1 MKYENVIL
9 DLDSTLIW
17 STRELIKNNANYLP
31 LNIDGKK
38 IYMYIRPYLK
48 EFLEHCFNNHKTVS
62 LWSLGTKQYV
72 EPVLQILFKLFKI
85 TKKFH
90 FVKTNEDSYIF
101 NNIFDTTP
109 SKSLNKIFEEY
120 PSFNKTNTIFID
132 DNLDVHDD
140 NYDNIYQIENYYGD
154 STDNTLKYLIT
165 YLTIV

>member
-31 LNIDGKK
+31 LNIGGKK

-48 EFLEHCFNNHKTVS
+48 EFLEHCFNKHKTVS
-62 LWSLGTKQYV
+62 LWSLGNKQYV
-72 EPVLQILFKLFKI
+72 EHVLKNLFNLFKI

-90 FVKTNEDSYIF
+90 FIKTNEDSYIF
-101 NNIFDTTP
+101 NNIFDTIP
-109 SKSLNKIFEEY
+109 SKSLNKIFEEF
-120 PSFNKTNTIFID
+120 PSFNKKNTIFID